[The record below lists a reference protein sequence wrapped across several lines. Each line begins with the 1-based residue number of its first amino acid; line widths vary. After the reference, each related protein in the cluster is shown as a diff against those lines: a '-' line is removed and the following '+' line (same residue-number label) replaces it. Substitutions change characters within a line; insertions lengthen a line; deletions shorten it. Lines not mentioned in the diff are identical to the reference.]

1 MGSERVYL
9 LHFWSYDPVLW
20 DRLFTF
26 SKLTVHDFCVCPCLW
41 CLCGNLSPCAVR
53 LSAGLEVILLSVWFS
68 DALNRSFVKSSTIC
82 IRSWARRTLAL
93 PRVPGR
99 LERRL
104 HIVPR
109 PAGARGADGRHLV
122 SGRNLFS
129 LAGRLSAVSGESG
142 ERIELQESEAYRS
155 ARNPEASRAK
165 PPWLPAALD
174 QKICRGPVL

>member
-1 MGSERVYL
+1 MASEQVYL
-9 LHFWSYDPVLW
+9 FHFWSYDPVLW
-20 DRLFTF
+20 DQLFTF

-41 CLCGNLSPCAVR
+41 CLVGNLSPCAVR
-53 LSAGLEVILLSVWFS
+53 LSAALEVVLLSVWLS

-93 PRVPGR
+93 PRVPGS
-99 LERRL
+99 LKRRCTL
-104 HIVPR
+104 F
-109 PAGARGADGRHLV
+109 LV
-122 SGRNLFS
+122 QQGPEGPMGDTWYPGVICFS

-142 ERIELQESEAYRS
+142 ERIELEESEAYRS